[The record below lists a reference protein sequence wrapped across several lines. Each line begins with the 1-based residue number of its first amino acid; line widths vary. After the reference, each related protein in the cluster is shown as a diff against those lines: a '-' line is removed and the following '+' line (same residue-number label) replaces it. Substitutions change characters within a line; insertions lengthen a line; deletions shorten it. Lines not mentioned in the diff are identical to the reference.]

1 MKTFILGVGAQKAG
15 TSWLHS
21 YIKTDPNF
29 INGSI
34 QDKELHIW
42 DYKYI
47 KLFQN
52 QKRSFLKIRSYQ
64 DFLSW
69 KMENSSSFYF
79 DYFKNILSENKIAA
93 DITPSYAAL
102 STYHL
107 NIIKQNF
114 KKRNI
119 NVKCIFLLRDPVQRC
134 ISAFSMNKQRPQNIA
149 LYENVNTNA
158 SINEAFIEYFQSEQ
172 CKVRTEYEKTIKSI
186 KELFNE
192 DEYRIYFFE
201 DLFNN
206 ETILN
211 LSNFLNIH
219 YLPDLTQKKINEG
232 SQIYKIED
240 QVLIQCANF
249 YAGTYSE
256 INTQFPQAKNLW
268 TGYKYF

>member
-15 TSWLHS
+15 TSWL
-21 YIKTDPNF
+21 YNYLQTDPNF
-29 INGSI
+29 INGPI

-42 DYKYI
+42 DRKYI
-47 KLFQN
+47 KIFEN
-52 QKRSFLKIRSYQ
+52 QQRSFFKVRTYQ
-64 DFLSW
+64 DFLLW
-69 KMENSSSFYF
+69 KMEKSSSFYF
-79 DYFKNILSENKIAA
+79 DYFKTILSENKIAA

-102 STYHL
+102 SAHHL

-149 LYENVNTNA
+149 LYENVNTDS
-158 SINEAFIEYFQSEQ
+158 SINHAFIEYFQSEN

-192 DEYRIYFFE
+192 DEYRVYFYEELFSNE
-201 DLFNN
+201 TLFN
-206 ETILN
+206 
-211 LSNFLNIH
+211 LSGFLNIH
-219 YLPDLTQKKINEG
+219 YLPEYSQKKINEG
-232 SQIYKIED
+232 QQEYKIDE
-240 QVLIQCANF
+240 QVLSQCAKF